1 MIQMFSTNFSV
12 MLSPKE
18 RELDRWIE
26 NHGGIKEVI
35 ESDLGCSQ
43 MIKYGATLSAG
54 TVGPTGRG
62 EKSKLGA
69 PDDAV
74 VEAKAVADL
83 RKEYG
88 ENIQNIIQENLKN
101 YSTRFEVGLHNL
113 RDELG
118 RKIRHEGDRVMKYL
132 KGGPHIR
139 IQDQVSVYIVV
150 ELDCNG

>member
-1 MIQMFSTNFSV
+1 MIQIFSTNFSV
-12 MLSPKE
+12 MLSPTE
-18 RELDRWIE
+18 RALDRWIE
-26 NHGGIKEVI
+26 NHGGVKEVI
-35 ESDLGCSQ
+35 KSDSECSQ
-43 MIKYGATLSAG
+43 MIKYEATLSAR

-69 PDDAV
+69 TDDV
-74 VEAKAVADL
+74 VRKAEAKAVADL

-118 RKIRHEGDRVMKYL
+118 RKIQHEGDRVMKYL

-139 IQDQVSVYIVV
+139 IQDKVCIHCRRTA
-150 ELDCNG
+150 L